1 MQNWQQR
8 RGELDDNSENPELVD
23 EQEVEDYEEDDQYE
37 DHDGE
42 NDEDDLQHDLDE
54 QVPITIEDKDNMQQS
69 ETDNSGDAQEFLNDP
84 NIINEMLDDDLDIGQ
99 GVPESETNESNINAG
114 SGRRANNK
122 MQMMGGQSQEDLEDD
137 EDENEYEDDQEEMG
151 D

>member
-122 MQMMGGQSQEDLEDD
+122 MPMMGGQSQEDLEDD